1 MVARENIGTQIPTS
15 DGRVGGKLEG
25 GPPDRINERPALQP
39 IRNRLLADGSHLS
52 VRRRIEL
59 EVLPKL
65 RCKSDLVSGDLDG
78 SLERNNVVFLGH
90 GQERYTRNLVRV
102 NKSLCLTA
110 NKDTCTVLNMATHK
124 KLQTTEKTVRRKPKA
139 VPEVGPDGQ
148 TLAQRLTRLMVER
161 DVGQTELAR
170 MCSEFYAT
178 FVPVTEDKVK
188 QQHIFNLLQGQAN
201 AWCLPLVAHVFDVS
215 DLWLQFGIGK
225 KERRIKN

>member
-1 MVARENIGTQIPTS
+1 MVAGENIGTKIPAS
-15 DGRVGGKLEG
+15 NSRVGSKLEG
-25 GPPDRINERPALQP
+25 GPPDGINERPALQP
-39 IRNRLLADGSHLS
+39 VRNCLLADGSHLS

-65 RCKSDLVSGDLDG
+65 RCKNDLASGDLD
-78 SLERNNVVFLGH
+78 SALERSNVVFLGH
-90 GQERYTRNLVRV
+90 GDRKYTRNLVAV
-102 NKSLCLTA
+102 NKSLCLTPH
-110 NKDTCTVLNMATHK
+110 KKTCTVLDMATHK
-124 KLQTTEKTVRRKPKA
+124 KVRTPEKVVRRKPKA

-178 FVPVTEDKVK
+178 FVPGPEDKVK

-201 AWCLPLVAHVFDVS
+201 AWCLPLVAHVFDVN
-215 DLWLQFGIGK
+215 DLWLQFGIGN